1 MSYKEESLVC
11 HACLCCSST
20 PLCNS
25 CTSFSSSHRW
35 LLKHLYSGYYHKK
48 SLPCLGLS
56 RCLDSLLLLSFS
68 VCLPL
73 SVSLRHSLCLS
84 ASLSLCVL
92 LSSLVLTNWSC
103 SRSLPGSCTTP
114 QTRVETGSSRSQSE
128 AWKNEGGGGWEEAA
142 LCVHIRVCVC
152 VCVAG
157 SPRVPPPPPRTR
169 PLGLCTFHLC
179 CFFCT
184 FTSPPFTRSHY
195 PQISL

>member
-1 MSYKEESLVC
+1 MAFKAPVLRVLSQEKFTL
-11 HACLCCSST
+11 
-20 PLCNS
+20 
-25 CTSFSSSHRW
+25 
-35 LLKHLYSGYYHKK
+35 SG
-48 SLPCLGLS
+48 
-56 RCLDSLLLLSFS
+56 
-68 VCLPL
+68 
-73 SVSLRHSLCLS
+73 SVSVPRLPPSPLFLCLSPPLRLSPSLS
-84 ASLSLCVL
+84 ASLSLCVS

-157 SPRVPPPPPRTR
+157 SPRVPPPPRTR